1 MKTKIFAI
9 EDKAKTD
16 KVNIRGSDL
25 EAARLTTFEV
35 TTLPLEHTLSKIMRD
50 LLYNSWTDRGLL
62 SVVHTTYLWRKNFH
76 IYFVYMKIVKLLKYD
91 ED

>member
-1 MKTKIFAI
+1 MKTKMLAI

-35 TTLPLEHTLSKIMRD
+35 TMLPLEHTLSKIMHD

-62 SVVHTTYLWRKNFH
+62 YAVRTTY
-76 IYFVYMKIVKLLKYD
+76 M
-91 ED
+91 